1 MSSEAKVGLFVLI
14 SSLIFVVAFV
24 SIANVQ
30 LRGGL
35 VRYKTYFSFAGGI
48 EKGTVVRF
56 GGLKTGAVADVRPW
70 AEDPTKI
77 EVLLDLK
84 AGTPVRQDSVAAI
97 STLGMIGENYVEI
110 TPGKK
115 DSPPL
120 PPGSTISS
128 QEAVDFATLTRR
140 IGAMTQ
146 SSEALIIDLHRNLN
160 EISAK
165 ADQLIANLNEL
176 TGEKNRQN
184 VEALLER
191 SNRLVADQAPKI
203 DTLTGNLNAAV
214 QKIDGL
220 VADLRGT
227 NARIGDLVSNVN
239 KTVDETRDPIKDD
252 LKQLQNTI
260 AQTQDLIEQL
270 RGTMAYNDENI
281 NRMIENFRVS
291 SQNLKEFTAE
301 VKQRPF
307 SLFRIR
313 PKPDRRVPVQGQR

>member
-1 MSSEAKVGLFVLI
+1 
-14 SSLIFVVAFV
+14 
-24 SIANVQ
+24 
-30 LRGGL
+30 
-35 VRYKTYFSFAGGI
+35 
-48 EKGTVVRF
+48 
-56 GGLKTGAVADVRPW
+56 
-70 AEDPTKI
+70 
-77 EVLLDLK
+77 
-84 AGTPVRQDSVAAI
+84 
-97 STLGMIGENYVEI
+97 
-110 TPGKK
+110 
-115 DSPPL
+115 
-120 PPGSTISS
+120 
-128 QEAVDFATLTRR
+128 
-140 IGAMTQ
+140 MTE

-191 SNRLVADQAPKI
+191 SNKLVADQAPKI
-203 DTLTGNLNAAV
+203 DTLTGSLNAAV
-214 QKIDGL
+214 QKIDAL